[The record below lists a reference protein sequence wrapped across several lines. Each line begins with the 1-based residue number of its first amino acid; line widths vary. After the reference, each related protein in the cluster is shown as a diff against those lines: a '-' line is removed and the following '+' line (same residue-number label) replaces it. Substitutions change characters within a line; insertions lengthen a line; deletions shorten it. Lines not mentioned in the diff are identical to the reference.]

1 MFEMW
6 QFSFLLSFELDFM
19 TRVSCCN
26 ANVQVCPR
34 SNGKVWGSSKLEI
47 TQVAG
52 EPTGIE
58 VWDAGKANEWRCDS
72 DSVDWAGTD
81 PEILVMPWSKCCCAC
96 WHNRRP
102 GRANGSL
109 RCGSAGRRWCAVPA
123 VRDRSAW
130 RWNGRT
136 TFLDECLCPLCHIWP
151 FQKISPKKKKKKS
164 EKLAMGAAGW
174 SCLSPLDVRWH
185 PISRSFWGLMDSDW
199 HWMQLIDCQLWPK
212 SFCDSWLDK
221 LTFGNRWSA
230 SNKLINIPLLPCRII
245 SQRLDQQLGHW
256 PRDVSRSM
264 ASTKIQRNSGGS
276 FAYVDRWRTTC
287 QSVIRLAAISSSTLT
302 LSVRVTLNK
311 MKTFSNLVTMSWN
324 NLRERIANLT
334 PPPSLTKISRT
345 GKIETLRPWIRGFVV
360 NLRLSQVGQLLEG
373 HRLTS
378 ASMNFVNWGPALSQ
392 WSSSVSCGHWS
403 RFCCNV
409 VSPNP
414 SEFGQKVGRSKSLAD

>member
-151 FQKISPKKKKKKS
+151 FQKISQKKEEEKWKACNGSRWMELPVAFGRPMTSNQPVVLGPNGLWLTLDAADWLSTLAKK
-164 EKLAMGAAGW
+164 LLW
-174 SCLSPLDVRWH
+174 
-185 PISRSFWGLMDSDW
+185 
-199 HWMQLIDCQLWPK
+199 QLI
-212 SFCDSWLDK
+212 
-221 LTFGNRWSA
+221 G
-230 SNKLINIPLLPCRII
+230 
-245 SQRLDQQLGHW
+245 
-256 PRDVSRSM
+256 
-264 ASTKIQRNSGGS
+264 
-276 FAYVDRWRTTC
+276 
-287 QSVIRLAAISSSTLT
+287 
-302 LSVRVTLNK
+302 
-311 MKTFSNLVTMSWN
+311 
-324 NLRERIANLT
+324 
-334 PPPSLTKISRT
+334 
-345 GKIETLRPWIRGFVV
+345 
-360 NLRLSQVGQLLEG
+360 
-373 HRLTS
+373 
-378 ASMNFVNWGPALSQ
+378 
-392 WSSSVSCGHWS
+392 
-403 RFCCNV
+403 
-409 VSPNP
+409 
-414 SEFGQKVGRSKSLAD
+414 